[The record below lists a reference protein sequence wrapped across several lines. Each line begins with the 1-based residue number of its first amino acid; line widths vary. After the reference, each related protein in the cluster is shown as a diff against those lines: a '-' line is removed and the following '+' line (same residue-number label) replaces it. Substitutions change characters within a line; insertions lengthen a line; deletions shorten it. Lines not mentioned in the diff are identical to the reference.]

1 MNTQYDAVDLFAGP
15 GGWSVAAQALGLREL
30 GIEWDSAACATRA
43 AAGLPTLHANVLD
56 VEPLDY
62 AGVSGVI
69 GSPPCQSFSRAG
81 KGEGRRALDNVLA
94 AMNAL
99 QEDPSTDHWASVP
112 VTDERTKLVLE
123 PLRWTLL
130 LRPRWTLW
138 EQVFTILPLW
148 ESAEDVLRD
157 AGYSVVTANVTAETY
172 GVPQTRR
179 RSILL
184 ARRDGYEARLPA
196 ETHTKYRQK
205 GPREDEAGALQP
217 WVSMADA
224 LGWGNPLEPA
234 QVNDQTGTP
243 FDAFW
248 PTKRPSTT
256 VAGRALVQHP
266 GAVANR
272 FNGSTKSRN
281 DGVKIAP
288 RDGAILQSFPADY
301 PWQGTQSKIWEQI
314 GNAVPPRLAWHLI
327 REAAFRPDAS

>member
-1 MNTQYDAVDLFAGP
+1 M
-15 GGWSVAAQALGLREL
+15 
-30 GIEWDSAACATRA
+30 
-43 AAGLPTLHANVLD
+43 D

-62 AGVSGVI
+62 AGVGGVI

-138 EQVFTILPLW
+138 EQVFTVLPVW
-148 ESAEDVLRD
+148 EAGAEVLRD

-205 GPREDEAGALQP
+205 GPREDEAGVLKP

-224 LGWGNPLEPA
+224 LGWGDPLETGAGQRPDRHALRCVLADQAA
-234 QVNDQTGTP
+234 QHHGRG
-243 FDAFW
+243 A
-248 PTKRPSTT
+248 R
-256 VAGRALVQHP
+256 AGP
-266 GAVANR
+266 
-272 FNGSTKSRN
+272 
-281 DGVKIAP
+281 AP
-288 RDGAILQSFPADY
+288 RRGSEPVQRSDEVTQRRREDRAARRCDLAEFP
-301 PWQGTQSKIWEQI
+301 G
-314 GNAVPPRLAWHLI
+314 
-327 REAAFRPDAS
+327 